1 MHLDSHKIFEA
12 YVLAKRVEN
21 QQLNEGIFDDIKG
34 YWKERGERKEKK
46 QVQKRKSEII
56 GMYKKLWL
64 EYWYPRFSDEKE
76 IELNKPKAIRIFK
89 EFIQNEDWGEYEK
102 NAQKA
107 IAYFEK
113 NHGRIPYKE
122 LENDAIETL
131 IYGETS
137 RRVPLPS
144 KKEKTSDDVEE
155 TPEDLS
161 VAQDKKEETVSA
173 SDYKTDAATKAKI
186 DASHARSSTVAP
198 TPEPVSSEPKVAA
211 EEPSEDPYKLKAE
224 ITRLKKLNQ
233 AWVSAIKKKFG
244 RTVRKPS
251 DLSGKA
257 TAKKSVVRKK

>member
-46 QVQKRKSEII
+46 EMGKRKSEII
-56 GMYKKLWL
+56 EMYKKLWL
-64 EYWYPRFSDEKE
+64 GYWYPRFSDEKE
-76 IELNKPKAIRIFK
+76 VEINKPKAIRIFK

-102 NAQKA
+102 NAKKA
-107 IAYFEK
+107 IEYFEK
-113 NHGRIPYKE
+113 NHGRLPYKE

-144 KKEKTSDDVEE
+144 KKEKKPDDVDE
-155 TPEDLS
+155 TPEDIS
-161 VAQDKKEETVSA
+161 VAHDKKEETVSA
-173 SDYKTDAATKAKI
+173 SEYKTDAATKEKV
-186 DASHARSSTVAP
+186 DASHARPSTVAP
-198 TPEPVSSEPKVAA
+198 TPEPVASSSKTK
-211 EEPSEDPYKLKAE
+211 EEPSEDVYKLKAE
-224 ITRLKKLNQ
+224 ITRMKNLNQ
-233 AWVSAIKKKFG
+233 AWVNAIKKKFG

-251 DLSGKA
+251 DLSGKPA
-257 TAKKSVVRKK
+257 VKKSVGGKK